1 MKKLIITAALVG
13 GGVTPTHAPYN
24 PITPEDIAREAKRVE
39 DAGAAIVH
47 IHPRNPK
54 TGEITADIQVYK
66 EILCRIHN
74 LTNLVICPTTG
85 IGRGFS
91 AEERIAIVN
100 EVEPEIA
107 SHDIGCVGGT
117 RDKIIA
123 RTKEWKFNWEKPY
136 LERYKKECLITT
148 QFEIES
154 MGEQMQIVGT
164 KPEYELFD
172 VGWISTLSYLKD
184 NFNAYCTLPLWIQ
197 FVTGY
202 FGKVPSSPEQIIHM
216 KRTADELLGKESY
229 EWQAIGIGYPAQ
241 FQTATMA
248 IIMEGHCRVGLED
261 NLYMRKGVYAK
272 SNAEQVDRVVKIAN
286 ELGREIATPKEAREI
301 LGLKGKDKVKLS

>member
-24 PITPEDIAREAKRVE
+24 PITPEEIAKEAKRVE

-54 TGEITADIQVYK
+54 TGEPTADLTVYK
-66 EILCRIHN
+66 EILSRIHN
-74 LTNLVICPTTG
+74 STNLVICPTTG
-85 IGRGFS
+85 LGRGFS

-107 SHDIGCVGGT
+107 SHDIGCLGGT

-123 RTKEWKFNWEKPY
+123 RTKEWKFDWEKPY
-136 LERYKKECLITT
+136 LERYKRECFITT

-154 MGEQMQIVGT
+154 MAEQMQRAGT
-164 KPEYELFD
+164 KPEYEIFD
-172 VGWISTLSYLKD
+172 IGWISTLSYLKN
-184 NFNAYCTLPLWIQ
+184 NFNAYSTLPLWIQ
-197 FVTGY
+197 FVTGF
-202 FGKVPSSPEQIIHM
+202 FGKVPKSPEQIVHM
-216 KRTADELLGKESY
+216 KRTADELLGKGTY
-229 EWQAIGIGYPAQ
+229 EWQIIGIGYPAQ
-241 FQTATMA
+241 FHTAAMA

-261 NLYMRKGVYAK
+261 NLYICNGVYAK
-272 SNAEQVDRVVKIAN
+272 SNAEQVERIVKIAK
-286 ELGREIATPKEAREI
+286 ELGREIATPEEARLI
-301 LGLKGKDKVKLS
+301 LGLKGKDKVKLR